1 MGILCRSFLEANRAS
16 YVVQKM
22 MPAYLSASQEFG
34 SGMAGRQQGMV
45 RSQIMDELFPA
56 MQTAMGNSLSGL
68 FESTFGDLRNKL
80 QQILHFIRNAVAIG
94 LATSSAYLPVGT
106 DTDSFRS
113 RVEQLLAEYEH
124 IADQISAAQ

>member
-1 MGILCRSFLEANRAS
+1 
-16 YVVQKM
+16 